1 MVLPL
6 LPIALACTVVQA
18 KAPAL
23 PTYLASVGA
32 AAAARD
38 RRQPPRSWFLDVTV
52 KVAPGWHVYTQD
64 PGDEFSIPTKVSWHL
79 PKGFVAVGTT
89 YPAPT
94 GDAKPR
100 IWEGEVHFLTAI
112 EARGAKP
119 GTYRIKGTLSSQGCN
134 AGTCLPPAKVEL
146 VATVV
151 VAGR

>member
-1 MVLPL
+1 MIPWIS
-6 LPIALACTVVQA
+6 IALACAAPQA
-18 KAPAL
+18 PPSSL
-23 PTYLASVGA
+23 PTYLATVA
-32 AAAARD
+32 ASSAPRD
-38 RRQPPRSWFLDVTV
+38 RRQPPRSWFLSVTA

-64 PGDEFSIPTKVSWHL
+64 PGDEFSIPTKVAWNL
-79 PKGFVAVGTT
+79 PKGFVAGPTT

-100 IWEGEVHFLTAI
+100 IWEGEVRILTSI
-112 EARGAKP
+112 EARSAKP